1 MNNSQLKK
9 IVNIYMIYNGTQTH
23 NHLFRKQ
30 TLKYSAKL
38 DNLTG
43 VSFQVCKVNEQ
54 KFHKKINYKLIF

>member
-1 MNNSQLKK
+1 
-9 IVNIYMIYNGTQTH
+9 MIYNGTQTH

-30 TLKYSAKL
+30 ALKYSAKL

-43 VSFQVCKVNEQ
+43 VSFQVRKVNEQ